1 MIYDYTF
8 FEKHAAK
15 KMTFKGPMVGGALDG
30 ALLSFFRSKEEVFK
44 YYEVI
49 FEPEDL
55 EEYFTVPSIV
65 RSNGA
70 YFKGGQSITPLEAS
84 LKAKLPDD
92 FVQFYE
98 RFGQAVII
106 TRTMPILLYP
116 LQQMIDDFEDD
127 PDIEIEEGRFFRFA
141 GYQDP
146 LYLGLRRNEETNEW
160 QVVICTCGLLYSEM
174 IGPQGRGNVVAPS
187 FYEWLKHLVETNGYP
202 DEIYPRD
209 PDAPYLNIIEEGDP

>member
-1 MIYDYTF
+1 MNYDYTF

-15 KMTFKGPMVGGALDG
+15 KITFKGARVHSGLADPLCD
-30 ALLSFFRSKEEVFK
+30 FFGSEEEMYK
-44 YYEVI
+44 YYDVI
-49 FEPEDL
+49 FKPAGL
-55 EEYFTVPSIV
+55 KEYLTEPSIV

-70 YFKGGQSITPLEAS
+70 YYKGGQSIAPLEAS

-127 PDIEIEEGRFFRFA
+127 PDIDIEEGRFFRFA

-146 LYLGLRRNEETNEW
+146 LYLGLRRHEETDEW
-160 QVVICTCGLLYSEM
+160 QVVICTYGLLYSEM

-187 FYEWLKHLVETNGYP
+187 FYAWLKHLVETNGYP

-209 PDAPYLNIIEEGDP
+209 PDAPYLNIMDEE